1 MASMSLAVSVTTVF
15 DKGVTNAAVMKTFT
29 KAIKVSLH
37 RCNTGTLHGKDH

>member
-1 MASMSLAVSVTTVF
+1 MSLAVNVTAVP
-15 DKGVTNAAVMKTFT
+15 DKELAAAAVMKTFT